1 MGELKALKM
10 IQAKNY
16 KHLTFD
22 IDTGESRKTGHT
34 SFTGRCLYRCVCV
47 CVCALLG
54 DAFINV
60 CVWGGRCPSQLE
72 SVQRREHWLGEWSML
87 LKKRGGQGPSR
98 EREIEN

>member
-47 CVCALLG
+47 C
-54 DAFINV
+54 D
-60 CVWGGRCPSQLE
+60 GGVPHSWSQF
-72 SVQRREHWLGEWSML
+72 
-87 LKKRGGQGPSR
+87 RGGSTGWGSGLCYSKR
-98 EREIEN
+98 EEGRDLPGRGRLKTEKETR